1 MTEQTQTQ
9 PEVQSGAQ
17 PELTVTDLVNI
28 RSILEAAVRRGTFGA
43 NEISA
48 VGAAFDKLNTFL
60 TTVQAASQNQ
70 QDNNQSATPEAS
82 Q

>member
-9 PEVQSGAQ
+9 PEVQAGAQ

-28 RSILEAAVRRGTFGA
+28 RSILEAAIRRGAFGGS
-43 NEISA
+43 EISA
-48 VGAAFDKLNTFL
+48 VGAAFDKLNVFL
-60 TTVQAASQNQ
+60 NAVQTTQ
-70 QDNNQSATPEAS
+70 QPADAPEAS